1 MPGLDRTG
9 PIGRGAMT
17 GRGLG
22 PCGARLRGRDFA
34 RGGGFGRGFG
44 RFAFADPYTDPL
56 VLNRTDQKKVL
67 SEEIRALEAELKQL
81 KDALKE
87 ISK

>member
-1 MPGLDRTG
+1 MPGFDRTG

-22 PCGARLRGRDFA
+22 PCGGGFA
-34 RGGGFGRGFG
+34 RGRGFGRGSGRGFG
-44 RFAFADPYTDPL
+44 RFAFADPYTEPL
-56 VLNRTDQKKVL
+56 VLSRPEQKEVL
-67 SEEIRALEAELKQL
+67 SEEIHALESELKRL